1 MAANNAEVSSEA
13 LTGLQTDL
21 TQLSNSLHEIFDLMN
36 ADMSQVGEAWRD
48 GKYEE
53 FVNGYRPQ
61 INKCE
66 EISVRYHDWCTRILS
81 PAIER
86 VVEVE
91 QSNVGGDG
99 SGTAVSSGSAAA
111 GAGASG
117 AIVSSLNN
125 GKATGFNMGDK
136 SSATSQSTPSKG
148 RPNVLSRET
157 GEPIRR
163 DGKVDPAL
171 ATEKQASDAADAMCA
186 RNPNAVGKIKV
197 ENTYEG
203 SDWNLGG
210 KGKVK
215 ASGLAKG
222 FIDAEVE
229 GNGEYRSGK
238 TTSKVTIEEDVDC
251 SKRS

>member
-99 SGTAVSSGSAAA
+99 SGASVSSGSAAA
-111 GAGASG
+111 GAGAAG
-117 AIVSSLNN
+117 AAGV
-125 GKATGFNMGDK
+125 ATGAGVGEKQGFNMGE
-136 SSATSQSTPSKG
+136 A
-148 RPNVLSRET
+148 
-157 GEPIRR
+157 I
-163 DGKVDPAL
+163 GKVQRKEATNKIVNSINNKPLTKADKMCQDIQPGSRARIVGKGESPDIEWTDEMSVTAANAERRTKAEAGL
-171 ATEKQASDAADAMCA
+171 DIGVAKLGSDIELTEKSPVSSVTTTATKRAKCEM
-186 RNPNAVGKIKV
+186 PEPKKI
-197 ENTYEG
+197 
-203 SDWNLGG
+203 
-210 KGKVK
+210 VK
-215 ASGLAKG
+215 EK
-222 FIDAEVE
+222 
-229 GNGEYRSGK
+229 
-238 TTSKVTIEEDVDC
+238 
-251 SKRS
+251 